1 MIPKSGLDVANQTL
15 PTGEEARPFLFG
27 RGVILHFLRF
37 VSRNSLGVLY
47 DEKEI
52 QETRRGRGSK
62 PPREV
67 GELHSLGGLHAQ

>member
-1 MIPKSGLDVANQTL
+1 
-15 PTGEEARPFLFG
+15 
-27 RGVILHFLRF
+27 

-67 GELHSLGGLHAQ
+67 GELHFLGGLHAQ